1 MGASGRAVV
10 IDASSSGAS
19 GDKFLGALVAL
30 GGSSKSLD
38 RVARLV
44 EENLPGTTHVSVKTS
59 IVERGEISG
68 HLVEV
73 RSDKKVSKRKAS
85 ELQSSAVKCAKAL
98 GLSEWGTAFVKSV
111 LGTLSSA
118 ESRVHGHSAKEVEL
132 HELGSADTLV
142 DILGVAYLADELE
155 LSGARWWCGPVG
167 VGIGITEFSGRAYPN
182 PAPAVAEIL
191 RSHKFPMRTS
201 NIQFELTTPTG
212 AAIAVNLA
220 GERTGEIPVITP
232 HKIGYGAGSK
242 DLDQVANILRL
253 TIGEVS
259 GIEHAHDEVVVLET
273 NLDDVSGE
281 VIGRAVERLM
291 EAGARD
297 VSITPVFMKKNRPGQ
312 LISVIADRAKSEYLA
327 GLLMEE
333 TGTLGVRELPV
344 SRHISRRSSGTVEL
358 EVRGKKFQVRV
369 KRSLTAKGHVQSG
382 KVEYED
388 LRKVSNETGLSIR
401 ELEQFAERRGFSRDS
416 KLTSNNLD
424 SMTRKGRAKR

>member
-1 MGASGRAVV
+1 MRASGRAVI

-19 GDKFLGALVAL
+19 GDKFLGALIDL
-30 GGSSKSLD
+30 GGSPKSLD
-38 RVARLV
+38 KVARIV
-44 EENLPGTTHVSVKTS
+44 EENLPGASHVHVKTTR
-59 IVERGEISG
+59 VERGEISAQ
-68 HLVEV
+68 LVEV
-73 RSDKKVSKRKAS
+73 RSEEKVSKRKAS
-85 ELQSSAVKCAKAL
+85 DLQSSALKCGKAL
-98 GLSEWGTAFVKSV
+98 DLSEWGTAFVKSV
-111 LGTLSSA
+111 LDTLSLA

-142 DILGVAYLADELE
+142 DILGIAYLADELE

-167 VGIGITEFSGRAYPN
+167 VGTGVTEFSGRTYPN

-191 RSHKFPMRTS
+191 RSHEFPMKTS
-201 NIQFELTTPTG
+201 SIQFELTTPTG

-220 GERTGEIPVITP
+220 DGKTGEIPIITS

-242 DLDQVANILRL
+242 DLDQIANILRL
-253 TIGEVS
+253 TVGELS
-259 GIEHAHDEVVVLET
+259 GTDHAHDEVVVLET

-312 LISVIADRAKSEYLA
+312 LISVIADKTKSEQLA
-327 GLLMEE
+327 ELLMEE
-333 TGTLGVRELPV
+333 TGTLGVREMPV
-344 SRHISRRSSGTVEL
+344 SRHISRRASGTLSL

-369 KRSLTAKGHVQSG
+369 KRALTATGHSQDG

-388 LRKVSNETGLSIR
+388 LRRISNETGLSIR
-401 ELEQFAERRGFSRDS
+401 ELQQIVKNRALSRDS
-416 KLTSNNLD
+416 
-424 SMTRKGRAKR
+424 